1 MNTPQTLLACLL
13 AGMLLLSGCF
23 GILEDGDEDDG
34 QPSTTGEGGSGGN
47 GGDGDGDGGGES
59 ADSDGDGVDDA
70 ADDCPGTTLAASVD
84 ANGCSDAQL
93 DSDADGVANSDDAC
107 PNTPAATT
115 VDSQGCPEDP
125 PADPPPAPDATHF
138 VNGSCPLAGDGSA
151 HTCAESAGGTGA
163 FNDLPTAL
171 LALTPGDLLQIAP
184 GRYVGRFVIST
195 IDGHVD
201 GEPDARITVR
211 GETGVELVGDN
222 ITRVT
227 LQVKTS
233 FWTFEDLRI
242 VNDGEGGAED
252 TAGQVKVRGPVEGV
266 ILRGLDVDG
275 QMRSLQGIGIACIEE
290 EGCPSNTLLEN
301 LTVYDQWL
309 QEDDDAHCV
318 YLDSILTP
326 GHRVEQTTIRNLTA
340 FGCDGDGVQIHQD
353 KEGNKSAPNGTLI
366 EDSHFYRAYAPGR
379 EENAIDVK
387 AGTNVTIRNNRIHG
401 FVPTPTSPPGSALV
415 IHMGGGDTLV
425 EGNEFWDSSCAIRVA
440 HGSGADTPRNV
451 TIRNNVIRD
460 STMSDSGHG
469 VGIFIDNTHDIK
481 VLHNTI
487 VRCAGACIEVTG
499 SVTGVVLANN
509 IIIGGDY
516 ELNISTQ
523 LAGNS
528 SLIQIHHNLLR
539 DSSGGRGKVNG
550 NAFTDVSCSDCVD
563 GDPLFNDSTADDFH
577 LGVGSAAIDAGTDLG
592 VSMDADGCSR
602 NSPPD
607 IGAFEW
613 VTDCQA

>member
-1 MNTPQTLLACLL
+1 MA
-13 AGMLLLSGCF
+13 
-23 GILEDGDEDDG
+23 
-34 QPSTTGEGGSGGN
+34 
-47 GGDGDGDGGGES
+47 
-59 ADSDGDGVDDA
+59 
-70 ADDCPGTTLAASVD
+70 
-84 ANGCSDAQL
+84 
-93 DSDADGVANSDDAC
+93 
-107 PNTPAATT
+107 
-115 VDSQGCPEDP
+115 
-125 PADPPPAPDATHF
+125 
-138 VNGSCPLAGDGSA
+138 
-151 HTCAESAGGTGA
+151 
-163 FNDLPTAL
+163 TAL

-195 IDGHVD
+195 TEGHADGQ
-201 GEPDARITVR
+201 PDARITVR
-211 GETGVELVGDN
+211 GMPGAELVGNN
-222 ITRVT
+222 ISRVT

-233 FWTFEDLRI
+233 YWTIEDLRI
-242 VNDGEGGAED
+242 VNDGEGGADD
-252 TAGQVKVRGPVEGV
+252 TAGQLKVRGPAEGV

-275 QMRSLQGIGIACIEE
+275 QMRSLVGISIGCIEL

-353 KEGNKSAPNGTLI
+353 KDGLKASPNGTLI

-401 FVPTPTSPPGSALV
+401 FRPTATSTPGSALV

-425 EGNEFWDSSCAIRVA
+425 EGNEFWDSSYAIRVA

-460 STMSDSGHG
+460 STMSDSGNG
-469 VGIFIDNTHDIK
+469 VGIFIDNTHDVK

-487 VRCAGACIEVTG
+487 VNCAAACIEVTS

-509 IIIGGDY
+509 IVIAGTP
-516 ELNISTQ
+516 ELDVSTQ
-523 LAGNS
+523 LAGDS

-539 DSSGGRGKVNG
+539 DSQGGRGKVNG
-550 NAFTDVSCSDCVD
+550 NEFNDVSCSDCVD
-563 GDPLFNDSTADDFH
+563 GDPLFNDSTGNDFH
-577 LGVGSAAIDAGTDLG
+577 LGVGSAAIDTGSELG
-592 VSMDADGCSR
+592 VWADYDDCARDSD
-602 NSPPD
+602 PD
-607 IGAFEW
+607 IGSFEW
-613 VTDCQA
+613 VVNCDEPVPPSEEEGLNFANWMHPNGAGDKFAMFNETLAFIQAYQEYGGSPDIRNIESWYSHPTENRPEEEPYTYTNLMLAAFAILEQE